1 MPFAPRHAKVEC
13 MKAAASMLAAQLHRN
28 PKLLPSADQ
37 ADVSYENRSR
47 PIRPSRARRRR
58 RG

>member
-1 MPFAPRHAKVEC
+1 MPSAPRRAKVDR
-13 MKAAASMLAAQLHRN
+13 MKAAASMLVAQLHRN
-28 PKLLPSADQ
+28 PKLLPSVDQ